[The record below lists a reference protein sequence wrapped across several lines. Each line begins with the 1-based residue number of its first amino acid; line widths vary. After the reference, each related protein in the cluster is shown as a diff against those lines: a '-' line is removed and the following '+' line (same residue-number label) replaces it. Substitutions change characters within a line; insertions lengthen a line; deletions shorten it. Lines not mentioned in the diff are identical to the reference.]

1 MTMLRTNNYKELEI
15 AEKNN
20 DRKINNID
28 IHKNT
33 INYSVDNQKI
43 ETTDYSINKD
53 DDNKKEPVTMQK
65 IE

>member
-1 MTMLRTNNYKELEI
+1 MLRTNNYKELEI